1 MSDVITE
8 KQAADIYQDLLDRIG
23 ASYFDNDYV
32 SFRTAMAVPHTYSSD
47 AKEQMIDSYEQ
58 LEVAFHSF
66 REYLQGMG
74 VTEMHREC
82 TGATALGNR
91 KIIGGHTTALRRDG
105 LDVQEPYGVWATLEL
120 TDEGW
125 KVISSVNDVS
135 DTAWQSKAF
144 GEGVHGLYLRPSGTA
159 ESA

>member
-8 KQAADIYQDLLDRIG
+8 KQAEDIYQDLLDRIG

-47 AKEQMIDSYEQ
+47 AKEQTIDSYEQ

-82 TGATALGNR
+82 TGATVLGDC

-105 LDVQEPYGVWATLEL
+105 VNVQEPYGVWATLKM

-125 KVISSVNDVS
+125 KVASSVNDVS
-135 DTAWQSKAF
+135 DTAWQSQAF
-144 GEGVHGLYLRPSGTA
+144 GEGAQGRCSAKTGTA
-159 ESA
+159 GV